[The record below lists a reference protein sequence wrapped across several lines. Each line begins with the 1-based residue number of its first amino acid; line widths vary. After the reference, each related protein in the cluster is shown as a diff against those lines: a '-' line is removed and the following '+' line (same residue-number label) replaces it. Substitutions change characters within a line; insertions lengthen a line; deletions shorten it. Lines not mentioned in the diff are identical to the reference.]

1 MSKIHTKPTLAFYMG
16 YSESFNGKN
25 YNSKNVFGSEIN
37 AIKLA
42 ESLSHLYNIII
53 FVNIEEK
60 DELKGDTK
68 IQKTTTTTTET
79 TLEEFKS
86 INKNTEKIEENDS
99 TDDKQSG
106 SLIPPWF
113 R

>member
-1 MSKIHTKPTLAFYMG
+1 MTSLKTL
-16 YSESFNGKN
+16 NGNGNGTNKRGN
-25 YNSKNVFGSEIN
+25 
-37 AIKLA
+37 L
-42 ESLSHLYNIII
+42 
-53 FVNIEEK
+53 NIEEK
-60 DELKGDTK
+60 VELNGDTK
-68 IQKTTTTTTET
+68 IQKTKTTTIDT

-99 TDDKQSG
+99 TDEKLRG

>member
-1 MSKIHTKPTLAFYMG
+1 G
-16 YSESFNGKN
+16 NGNGTNKRGN
-25 YNSKNVFGSEIN
+25 
-37 AIKLA
+37 L
-42 ESLSHLYNIII
+42 
-53 FVNIEEK
+53 NIEEK
-60 DELKGDTK
+60 VELNGDTK
-68 IQKTTTTTTET
+68 IQKTKTTTIDT

-99 TDDKQSG
+99 TDEKLRG